1 MVKDSKENQVI
12 PVEDVVRKDL
22 VEYQALSSN
31 GSLLCNASAHDGS
44 LDNGAFLFL
53 KIFPLYWKFFIIL
66 LGNYFISFEL
76 NLS

>member
-1 MVKDSKENQVI
+1 MAKDSKENQVI
-12 PVEDVVRKDL
+12 PVEDVVRKDS

-31 GSLLCNASAHDGS
+31 GSLPCDASAHDGS
-44 LDNGAFLFL
+44 SDDGAFLFL

-76 NLS
+76 N